1 MHKQFSIRCAER
13 VQLQQLSVAL
23 AYVYFPTDNQSVV
36 PSQEIVDVIGSLETF
51 IYTLDVDCVI
61 LGGGGGGT

>member
-1 MHKQFSIRCAER
+1 MR

-23 AYVYFPTDNQSVV
+23 VCVYFSTENQAIV
-36 PSQEIVDVIGSLETF
+36 PSQELIDVIDNLETF

-61 LGGGGGGT
+61 LRGGGT